1 MDFDLTEEQRLLK
14 ESVDRVVDDAYG
26 DFEKR
31 KEHQR
36 GPRGFSDGLWST
48 YAELG
53 LLGMPFEE
61 RHGGFGGGPVET
73 MIVMEA
79 IGRGLVVEPY
89 LATVVLGGR
98 LLRVGGSESQRERAD
113 PQDRRRVVT
122 LAFAI
127 SSARRATTCTTWR
140 TTARR
145 TARRLRLDGAK
156 GVVLHGGVRAC
167 WWSARAL
174 GGARRDR
181 EGYAVPGRPQGAR
194 RARRAIRHKTGC
206 ARRRSPSTGYGSG
219 RGRARGAGPRTG
231 PGRTGGG
238 HRARRGVRRGV
249 GAMEPCSG

>member
-36 GPRGFSDGLWST
+36 GPRGFSDDLWST

-89 LATVVLGGR
+89 LATVVLGGGF
-98 LLRVGGSESQRERAD
+98 LRHGGSEAQHQRLIPKIAD
-113 PQDRRRVVT
+113 GSLT
-122 LAFAI
+122 LAFAHLERQ
-127 SSARRATTCTTWR
+127 ARYDLHDVA

-145 TARRLRLDGAK
+145 TDGGGFVLDGAK
-156 GVVLHGGVRAC
+156 GVVLHGGSADLLVV
-167 WWSARAL
+167 SARTS
-174 GGARRDR
+174 GARRDR
-181 EGYAVPGRPQGAR
+181 EGMTLFLVDPKAPGVIRPR
-194 RARRAIRHKTGC
+194 TVC
-206 ARRRSPSTGYGSG
+206 ARRRSPWTGYASRPGTCSGSWTAACPWSSAWWTS
-219 RGRARGAGPRTG
+219 RSPRCAPRRSARWR
-231 PGRTGGG
+231 
-238 HRARRGVRRGV
+238 
-249 GAMEPCSG
+249 PCSG